1 MRILIANYEFPPVGG
16 GASKVSYELAKNL
29 VNKGHEVV
37 VLTSRFGNLERFEE
51 RDGIVIHRVRSWR
64 KGIHDSGLRGAFT
77 YLLAALP
84 VMRRI
89 LKDERIDVVHYFFGL
104 PTGMLSLYSH
114 GIAKRPYIVSL
125 RGSDVPLYDQ
135 DSNKLMTL
143 HRMTRPLSHRI
154 WRCASRVFA
163 VSHGLRRLAEE
174 SFPDVSVGVIHNGV
188 DIIDEATLGARG
200 ENNGR
205 FRLVCVSRL
214 IPRKGV
220 ADLLQALAGI
230 TTLEYKLTVVGEGPI
245 DADLGRMADDLGVSD
260 RVRFVGY
267 KSAEELDQYYVDA
280 DAFVLPTRSEAFANV
295 ILEAMAAALPVIATR
310 VGGVAEAVVD
320 GKTGILV
327 EPRQPD
333 QLAAAIQRLA
343 YDRLLA
349 RRYGLSGQERV
360 LKQFTWAEIA
370 DRYIE
375 AYSLASETIVD

>member
-1 MRILIANYEFPPVGG
+1 
-16 GASKVSYELAKNL
+16 
-29 VNKGHEVV
+29 
-37 VLTSRFGNLERFEE
+37 
-51 RDGIVIHRVRSWR
+51 
-64 KGIHDSGLRGAFT
+64 
-77 YLLAALP
+77 
-84 VMRRI
+84 
-89 LKDERIDVVHYFFGL
+89 
-104 PTGMLSLYSH
+104 
-114 GIAKRPYIVSL
+114 
-125 RGSDVPLYDQ
+125 
-135 DSNKLMTL
+135 
-143 HRMTRPLSHRI
+143 
-154 WRCASRVFA
+154 VFA

-200 ENNGR
+200 ETNGR